1 MAETDIV
8 DNYMSTRL
16 VTFAPD
22 FNLHRA
28 IKMLLARG
36 ISGAPVVDAAGRL
49 VGILTK
55 RDCLKL
61 AFSASYHKEWA
72 GKVSE
77 YMTRDVETVEA
88 GTDIVEVAELFLAK
102 PFHRFPVM
110 QNDRLIGVIT
120 RHDILQALDKLW

>member
-1 MAETDIV
+1 MTKSGIV
-8 DNYMSTRL
+8 DNYMSTEL

-22 FNLHRA
+22 FDLHHA
-28 IKMLLARG
+28 IKLLLARG
-36 ISGAPVVDAAGRL
+36 ISGAPVVDDTGRL

-77 YMTRDVETVEA
+77 YMTRDVEAVEA
-88 GTDIVEVAELFLAK
+88 GTDIVEVAELFLTK

-110 QNDRLIGVIT
+110 QNDRLVGVIT

>member
-1 MAETDIV
+1 MAQSDIV
-8 DNYMSTRL
+8 DNYMSTEL

-22 FNLHRA
+22 FDVHRA

-36 ISGAPVVDAAGRL
+36 ISGAPVVDDTGGL
-49 VGILTK
+49 VGILTN

-77 YMTRDVETVEA
+77 YMTRDVEAVEA
-88 GTDIVEVAELFLAK
+88 GTDIVEVAELFLNR

-110 QNDRLIGVIT
+110 RNDRLVGVIT
-120 RHDILQALDKLW
+120 RHDILRALDKLW